1 MNENKHLKTLK
12 YNTSRNKITSMDDLN
27 IFLNN
32 EMERNKKGKWC
43 KLSKTEKMKKLKKYI
58 NKIYNEEINE
68 KELNSQIKL
77 LIKMIDKNK
86 SSKNVDI
93 IYNNEIG
100 EIENITDLSFNILTS
115 SFVISQSKNTT
126 LKNIKKN

>member
-1 MNENKHLKTLK
+1 
-12 YNTSRNKITSMDDLN
+12 
-27 IFLNN
+27 
-32 EMERNKKGKWC
+32 
-43 KLSKTEKMKKLKKYI
+43 MKKLKKYI

>member
-1 MNENKHLKTLK
+1 MNEKKHLKTLK

-32 EMERNKKGKWC
+32 EMERNRKGKWC
-43 KLSKTEKMKKLKKYI
+43 KLSKTEKIKKLKKYI
-58 NKIYNEEINE
+58 DKSYHEEINE
-68 KELNSQIKL
+68 KELNNHIKI
-77 LIKMIDKNK
+77 LIKILDKNK

-100 EIENITDLSFNILTS
+100 EIENITNISFNKLIS
-115 SFVISQSKNTT
+115 SFIINQSKNTT
-126 LKNIKKN
+126 LKNNKKN